1 MSIHNIEYQGRYAKD
16 TLGDLFGL
24 DYGWAADGTIM
35 MDGDVNLLKGA
46 ILCADAVNAVSPTY
60 ANELKMAYFAHHM
73 ESIMNRGVFP
83 RDSRD
88 TRRRMPPPSPP
99 PCRKASAPPTKR

>member
-1 MSIHNIEYQGRYAKD
+1 MGCRDERYRSIRTVLSIHNIEYQGRYGRE

-24 DYGWAADGTIM
+24 DPGWAADGTIL

-60 ANELKMAYFAHHM
+60 AEELKNAAFAH
-73 ESIMNRGVFP
+73 GW
-83 RDSRD
+83 
-88 TRRRMPPPSPP
+88 TPS
-99 PCRKASAPPTKR
+99 CGAAGISSGAF